1 MNRVFAFLV
10 FTAFVVA
17 GFREVAFALPD
28 GPAYESWKAL
38 ADLHTVDGKLVAPMD
53 EMTNAAFDNAKKSVE
68 LVLKLIGGT
77 ALFLGLMKVVEA
89 GGGLAIVA
97 KLIRPILVRLF
108 PDVPPNHPAMG
119 AIIMNLA
126 ANALGLGNAATPF
139 GIKAMHELEKLNPH
153 KGTATDAMALFL
165 TINTSGVTLLA
176 TGVFV
181 IRRELGSH
189 DPGIIFF
196 TTLFATSCSTIFGT
210 AMCLFL
216 RRFFPAPAAT
226 NPIDTS
232 ASEEADDG
240 YPMWLSVLAI
250 GSVMGFFLV
259 FMPSCLLMPVIWPGT
274 TAAAFG
280 TFFVQEF
287 VRWLIPG
294 LIVSFLGFG
303 VLRGV
308 AIYEVFVL
316 GAREAFDVM
325 TRIIPYLVA
334 VLVAVGLF
342 TSSGAL
348 DVFSAIVGPVTS
360 KFGLPAEALPMA
372 LIRPMSGS
380 GASGV
385 MVATM
390 TNPATGPDT
399 YTGYLVST
407 IQGSTE
413 TTFYVLSVYYGA
425 IGIQRIRHTLP
436 AALFAEVCG
445 IAGAII
451 AVQAYFRLVL
461 GQAP

>member
-10 FTAFVVA
+10 FSAFVVA
-17 GFREVAFALPD
+17 GYREIAFLLPD
-28 GPAYESWKAL
+28 EPAYATIKAM
-38 ADLHTVDGKLVAPMD
+38 ADLTVVDGKTIAPMD
-53 EMTNAAFDNAKKSVE
+53 EMTNAALDNAKKAVE

-77 ALFLGLMKVVEA
+77 ALFLGLMKVVEV

-97 KLIRPILVRLF
+97 KLIRPLLVAMF
-108 PDVPPNHPAMG
+108 PDIPPNHPAMG

-153 KGTATDAMALFL
+153 KGTATNAMALFL

-181 IRRELGSH
+181 IRRELGSN

-196 TTLFATSCSTIFGT
+196 TTLFATSFATIVGT

-216 RRFFPAPAAT
+216 QRFYPAPPAT
-226 NPIDTS
+226 NPIDTT
-232 ASEEADDG
+232 ATEEIDDG
-240 YPMWLSVLAI
+240 YPMWISLLTI
-250 GSVMGFFLV
+250 GSVLGFFLL
-259 FMPSCLLMPVIWPGT
+259 FMPACLLVPVVMPDT
-274 TAAAFG
+274 LLASFG
-280 TFFVQEF
+280 KFFVQEF
-287 VRWLIPG
+287 VRWLIPS
-294 LIVSFLGFG
+294 LIVGFLGFG
-303 VLRGV
+303 VLQGV
-308 AIYEVFVL
+308 AVYEVFVQ

-334 VLVAVGLF
+334 ILVAVGLF

-360 KFGLPAEALPMA
+360 WFGLPPEALPMA

-385 MVATM
+385 MMATM
-390 TNPATGPDT
+390 ANPATGPDT

-407 IQGSTE
+407 IQGSSE
-413 TTFYVLSVYYGA
+413 TTFYVLSVYFGA
-425 IGIQRIRHTLP
+425 VGVQRIRHTLV
-436 AALFAEVCG
+436 AALFAD
-445 IAGAII
+445 AMALFASII

-461 GQAP
+461 GQTP